1 MTSVASS
8 AWGATSTGTATT
20 LVPESS
26 SQPLLFVITRELLAS
41 RLSYFKILSS
51 KRSCPLERGG
61 RNFKELI
68 VVCIDSEFLG
78 NRVLKES
85 PDFAGYRS
93 GIWNEVEFGCQ
104 YQFEFRCNFTQNLHR
119 SSRQASVFF
128 QATSAV
134 LHTRAPFV
142 MSRRTADS
150 DLAAIMITRMPPAR
164 RFALARSGWGHGAL
178 HLQAE
183 RVGNPGSDLFPGRAA
198 PPPADLQRL

>member
-8 AWGATSTGTATT
+8 AWGATATGTATT

-85 PDFAGYRS
+85 PDFAW
-93 GIWNEVEFGCQ
+93 GIAAEFGMKS
-104 YQFEFRCNFTQNLHR
+104 NLEVAQDLL
-119 SSRQASVFF
+119 S
-128 QATSAV
+128 
-134 LHTRAPFV
+134 
-142 MSRRTADS
+142 MS
-150 DLAAIMITRMPPAR
+150 IPI
-164 RFALARSGWGHGAL
+164 
-178 HLQAE
+178 
-183 RVGNPGSDLFPGRAA
+183 
-198 PPPADLQRL
+198 